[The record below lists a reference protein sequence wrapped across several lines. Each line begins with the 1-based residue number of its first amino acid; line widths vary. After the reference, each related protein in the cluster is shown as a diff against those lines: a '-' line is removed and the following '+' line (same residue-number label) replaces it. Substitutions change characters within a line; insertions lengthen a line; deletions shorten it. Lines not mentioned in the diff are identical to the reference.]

1 MNKLIKL
8 LSLPI
13 LGFIA
18 LSAANIAN
26 ALPEAGQPAPDF
38 EVVDT
43 NGDTVSLSELKGKTV
58 VLEWTNHQCPFVV
71 KHYGSGNMQTLQ
83 KEAVSDDVVW
93 VSVISSGEGKQGYV
107 DAEKANQL
115 SAERDASPS
124 HILLD
129 PTGELGHLYAAKT
142 TPHMF
147 VINAE
152 GNVAYMGGIDSI
164 PTADSADIPNATNYV
179 RTALGEIKDGKP
191 VSTSAS
197 RPYGCSVKYKS

>member
-8 LSLPI
+8 LSLPL

-18 LSAANIAN
+18 LSAASVTN

-43 NGDTVSLSELKGKTV
+43 NGETVSLSQLKGKTV
-58 VLEWTNHQCPFVV
+58 VLEWTNHECPFVV

-83 KEAVSDDVVW
+83 KEAVADNVVW

-107 DAEKANQL
+107 DAAKANQL
-115 SAERDASPS
+115 SSERDASPS

-147 VINAE
+147 VINAQ
-152 GNVAYMGGIDSI
+152 GQLAYMGGIDSK
-164 PTADSADIPNATNYV
+164 ASADPADIASATNYV
-179 RTALGEIKDGKP
+179 RSALTEIKGGKP
-191 VSTSAS
+191 VTTSTS